1 MMFTRGGCH
10 AKKRNAGSGGGGGG
24 GGGSSGIRSGGG
36 RGGGGSSSSSG
47 SGGGRGS
54 GGSGSSGGGI
64 GGSADNG
71 GGGSNSSGSRCG
83 AGCERRTVLDHEN
96 PLPRAI
102 VERYAYRTRVPHP
115 VKLEDLPATTS
126 TPRTYVYRTRVPRRD
141 FIATSPQTAALR
153 ETNVGRAITGRR
165 GAVKHNKVHVIRGH
179 RLVAKFFRQPTF
191 CAFCKD
197 FLWGFGKQGYQCQAC
212 QTAVHKKCHDKLLT
226 KCPESGR
233 ESENTVYLR
242 ERFKVDV
249 PHRFRPHTFMSPT
262 FCDHCGS
269 LLYGFFRQGLKCDG
283 RYNTKVNINLKKISV
298 HLFLLIYEKYD
309 I

>member
-10 AKKRNAGSGGGGGG
+10 AKRRNAGGDSGGDGEISSSSGGSGSGGGSASGGGGGG
-24 GGGSSGIRSGGG
+24 GASSC
-36 RGGGGSSSSSG
+36 
-47 SGGGRGS
+47 
-54 GGSGSSGGGI
+54 GI
-64 GGSADNG
+64 GGRFG
-71 GGGSNSSGSRCG
+71 K
-83 AGCERRTVLDHEN
+83 RTSLEHKS
-96 PLPRAI
+96 PRPRLA
-102 VERYAYRTRVPHP
+102 VEGYAYRTRVPVP
-115 VKLEDLPATTS
+115 VKLEDLPPTIS

-141 FIATSPQTAALR
+141 FLSSSQVPLL
-153 ETNVGRAITGRR
+153 ETNVGHAITGRR
-165 GAVKHNKVHVIRGH
+165 GAVKHNKVHIIRGH

-233 ESENTVYLR
+233 ESENTIYLR
-242 ERFKVDV
+242 QRFKVDV
-249 PHRFRPHTFMSPT
+249 PHRFRTYTFMSPT

-269 LLYGFFRQGLKCDG
+269 MLYGLFRQGLKCDG
-283 RYNTKVNINLKKISV
+283 KYKSKGRRYHFVIIPV
-298 HLFLLIYEKYD
+298 HLFLPIIYVR